1 MCGRRRTETRRAW
14 RRVLPVWFSA
24 AVVLSGAWG
33 AQAEAQTD
41 PCPPGQ
47 PADSCCTPR
56 PNPNEADEEG
66 LDPDCPTGDDGP
78 GGRSHRR
85 GGDAVLEDNDTGS
98 SDGSFRS
105 GRGFRSGSGD
115 GGEAPPGSDGS
126 EPPGEPGEAERI
138 GAGPESGAPEDGTTG
153 GAPAT
158 PGPGAVSSPG
168 ARAPTG
174 APSPASTPAGATS
187 KSGAA
192 GASQVA
198 GSIARTGGDIA
209 TSLGLALTLMLA
221 GTSLRRATRPLP
233 KTQRRCRPARRP
245 QSAPPRWSYV
255 DHSAA
260 ARAIEKF

>member
-56 PNPNEADEEG
+56 PNANEADEEG
-66 LDPDCPTGDDGP
+66 LDPDCPAGDDSP

-105 GRGFRSGSGD
+105 GRGFRSGSGG
-115 GGEAPPGSDGS
+115 GGEAPPGSVGS
-126 EPPGEPGEAERI
+126 EPPGEPGE
-138 GAGPESGAPEDGTTG
+138 GSESGAPEGGTTG
-153 GAPAT
+153 GAPPT

-209 TSLGLALTLMLA
+209 TPLGLAMTLVLA

-233 KTQRRCRPARRP
+233 KTPRRCRPARRP
-245 QSAPPRWSYV
+245 ESAPPRWSYV